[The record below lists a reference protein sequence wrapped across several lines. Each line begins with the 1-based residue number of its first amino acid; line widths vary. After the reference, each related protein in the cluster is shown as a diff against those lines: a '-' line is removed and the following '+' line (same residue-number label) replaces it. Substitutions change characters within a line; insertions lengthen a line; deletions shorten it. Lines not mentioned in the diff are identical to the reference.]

1 MIKFRA
7 TILFI
12 PGLMMTLFTLA
23 LCFPASIMAQQQGY
37 GDISFG
43 IPSIAML
50 DLEPTALSNIVLVVM
65 APTEAG
71 LPVSTQSAS
80 NSQLWL
86 NYSSSLPTGGL
97 SRSIMVQITAGTL
110 PQGLELNLN
119 TAPFAGSGSGT
130 FGSTSGEIA
139 VNYSP
144 QRIISGIGRCFTGN
158 GQNNGHNLTYS
169 LSVIDFSKLD
179 LESSTAIQITYTIT
193 DD

>member
-1 MIKFRA
+1 MIEYGVK
-7 TILFI
+7 ILFI
-12 PGLMMTLFTLA
+12 PILTMFLFVGVLF
-23 LCFPASIMAQQQGY
+23 FPVSTMAQQQGY

-50 DLEPTALSNIVLVVM
+50 DVEPTALSNIVLVIV

-71 LPVSTQSAS
+71 LPASTQSAS

-110 PQGLELNLN
+110 PQGVELRLN

-130 FGSTSGEIA
+130 FGSTSGEIP

-169 LSVIDFSKLD
+169 LSIIDFSKLD